1 MYQELQLHFHIT
13 IIVSMSIE
21 IVRKNQ
27 NDMICTSNPY
37 YTTYSL
43 YDENGE
49 PRIERDYEG

>member
-13 IIVSMSIE
+13 IIVPMSIE

-27 NDMICTSNPY
+27 NDMISTSNPY